1 MLLVVFFFVGLA
13 LPFASSNYEYNYDPN
28 SNYNHNATIEDC
40 DGPESYQVS
49 ENECFCYDEPENDMD
64 YGICQKP
71 LGPSG
76 VVMIFYFP

>member
-1 MLLVVFFFVGLA
+1 MFWPKQTTTAWIKTPTLSFFQGKNFLFKFILGRSEPL
-13 LPFASSNYEYNYDPN
+13 
-28 SNYNHNATIEDC
+28 
-40 DGPESYQVS
+40 